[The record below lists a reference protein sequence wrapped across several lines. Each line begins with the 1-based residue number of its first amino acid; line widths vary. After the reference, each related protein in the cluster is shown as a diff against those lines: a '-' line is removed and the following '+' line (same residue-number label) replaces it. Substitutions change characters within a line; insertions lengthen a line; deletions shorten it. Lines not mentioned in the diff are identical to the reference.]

1 MVHRNISGFAGWY
14 GQCAVTREHS
24 LPALEAAHIVPYA
37 ENGVHEIPN
46 SLLLSANLHKLF
58 DRGYVTVAPDYT
70 FRVSPRL
77 GRDFHNG
84 RIYYAL
90 EGREIARQADPDLWP
105 SRERLEW
112 HSGVRFW
119 AG

>member
-1 MVHRNISGFAGWY
+1 M
-14 GQCAVTREHS
+14 
-24 LPALEAAHIVPYA
+24 PYA

-46 SLLLSANLHKLF
+46 SLLLRADLQKLF
-58 DRGYVTVAPDYT
+58 DRGYVTVTPAFT

-90 EGREIARQADPDLWP
+90 EGREIARPMGREGLPASSLVGLRNAE
-105 SRERLEW
+105 SRPLSNRYPGCPFEDYCEW
-112 HSGVRFW
+112 E
-119 AG
+119 AGSSSTRQS